1 MNSID
6 WTAIGRWIATTGLQI
21 VLIILLSVA
30 AYVLLT
36 ISSRIV
42 TRKIKEHDGIEGSE
56 LDRRAETIRRLVKTT
71 GTVLIIVTAT
81 LMILDRLGIDI
92 RPILASVGVLSLAVG
107 LGAQTLVKDVIGGI
121 FIIVEDQFNVD
132 EVIEFG
138 DIVGTVEDMT
148 LRATKVRDANGTL
161 YIIPNDE
168 LRVIANRTRGWSRA
182 TVDIT
187 VPYTQNVESVYEAL
201 ENVKEKAQSD
211 VGISGMLVE
220 ELSITGIEGLED
232 WGLRIRIT
240 GKTKPNDNLE
250 VQRFLRAQI
259 MEMLKERSI
268 DIAQPWQKIELV
280 NSA

>member
-92 RPILASVGVLSLAVG
+92 RPILASVGVLSLALG

-132 EVIEFG
+132 DVIEFG

-148 LRATKVRDANGTL
+148 LRATKVRDTNGTL

-168 LRVIANRTRGWSRA
+168 LRVIANRTKGWSRA

-280 NSA
+280 NSE